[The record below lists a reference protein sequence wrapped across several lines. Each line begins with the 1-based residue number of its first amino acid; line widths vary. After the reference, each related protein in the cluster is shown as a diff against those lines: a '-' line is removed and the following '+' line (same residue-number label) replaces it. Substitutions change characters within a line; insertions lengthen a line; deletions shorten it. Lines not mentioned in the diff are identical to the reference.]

1 MGKRNKLVEGIVIGA
16 IIGGAVSL
24 FDKETRS
31 SVIQGS
37 KKLKDKTTTLIQ
49 HPELVTDTVKEKY
62 ETIRTTIEQVSE
74 DVSFVAGKVN
84 KEAHMAG
91 MYMNNIV
98 RFGKELMGRIHRD
111 ELPSL

>member
-1 MGKRNKLVEGIVIGA
+1 MGKRNKLVDGIVIGA

-74 DVSFVAGKVN
+74 DVSFVAGKVEKLKETTPQVMEIVN
-84 KEAHMAG
+84 DTKEAFVEKYG
-91 MYMNNIV
+91 
-98 RFGKELMGRIHRD
+98 D
-111 ELPSL
+111 EQK

>member
-37 KKLKDKTTTLIQ
+37 KKLKDKTTNLIQ

-74 DVSFVAGKVN
+74 DLSFVAGKVEKLKETTPQVMEIVN
-84 KEAHMAG
+84 DTKEAFVEKYG
-91 MYMNNIV
+91 
-98 RFGKELMGRIHRD
+98 D
-111 ELPSL
+111 EQK

>member
-74 DVSFVAGKVN
+74 DVSFVAGKVEKLKETTPQVMEIVN
-84 KEAHMAG
+84 NTKEAFVEKYG
-91 MYMNNIV
+91 
-98 RFGKELMGRIHRD
+98 D
-111 ELPSL
+111 EQK

>member
-74 DVSFVAGKVN
+74 DVSFVAGKVEKL
-84 KEAHMAG
+84 KETTPQVME
-91 MYMNNIV
+91 IV
-98 RFGKELMGRIHRD
+98 NDTKEVFVEKYGD
-111 ELPSL
+111 EQK

>member
-31 SVIQGS
+31 SVLQGS

-62 ETIRTTIEQVSE
+62 ETIRTTIQQVSE
-74 DVSFVAGKVN
+74 DVSFVAGKVEKLKETTPQVMEIVN
-84 KEAHMAG
+84 DTKEAFVEKYG
-91 MYMNNIV
+91 
-98 RFGKELMGRIHRD
+98 D
-111 ELPSL
+111 EQK

>member
-37 KKLKDKTTTLIQ
+37 KKLKDKTKTLIQ
-49 HPELVTDTVKEKY
+49 QPELVTDTVKEKY

-74 DVSFVAGKVN
+74 DVSFVAGKVEKLKETTPKVMEIVN
-84 KEAHMAG
+84 DTKEAFVEKYG
-91 MYMNNIV
+91 
-98 RFGKELMGRIHRD
+98 D
-111 ELPSL
+111 EQK

>member
-24 FDKETRS
+24 FDKETRT

-74 DVSFVAGKVN
+74 DVSFVAGKVEKLKETTPQMMEIVN
-84 KEAHMAG
+84 DTKEAFVEKYG
-91 MYMNNIV
+91 
-98 RFGKELMGRIHRD
+98 D
-111 ELPSL
+111 EQK

>member
-74 DVSFVAGKVN
+74 DVSFVVGKVEKLKETTPQVMEIVN
-84 KEAHMAG
+84 DTKEAFVEKYG
-91 MYMNNIV
+91 
-98 RFGKELMGRIHRD
+98 D
-111 ELPSL
+111 EQK

>member
-62 ETIRTTIEQVSE
+62 ETIRTTIEQISE
-74 DVSFVAGKVN
+74 DVSFIAGKVEKLKETTPQVMEIVN
-84 KEAHMAG
+84 DTKEAFVEKYG
-91 MYMNNIV
+91 
-98 RFGKELMGRIHRD
+98 D
-111 ELPSL
+111 EQK

>member
-16 IIGGAVSL
+16 IIGGAISL
-24 FDKETRS
+24 FDKETRN

-62 ETIRTTIEQVSE
+62 ESIRTTIEQVSE
-74 DVSFVAGKVN
+74 DVSFVAGKVEKLKETTPQVMEIVN
-84 KEAHMAG
+84 DTKEAFVEKYG
-91 MYMNNIV
+91 
-98 RFGKELMGRIHRD
+98 D
-111 ELPSL
+111 EQK

>member
-62 ETIRTTIEQVSE
+62 ETIRTTIEQFSE
-74 DVSFVAGKVN
+74 DVSFVAGKVEKLKETTPQVMEIVN
-84 KEAHMAG
+84 DTKEAFVEKYG
-91 MYMNNIV
+91 
-98 RFGKELMGRIHRD
+98 D
-111 ELPSL
+111 EQK

>member
-74 DVSFVAGKVN
+74 DVSFVAGKVEKLKETTPQVMEILN
-84 KEAHMAG
+84 DTKEAFVEKYG
-91 MYMNNIV
+91 
-98 RFGKELMGRIHRD
+98 D
-111 ELPSL
+111 EQK

>member
-1 MGKRNKLVEGIVIGA
+1 MGKRNKLVEGMVIGA

-37 KKLKDKTTTLIQ
+37 KKLKDKTKTLIQ
-49 HPELVTDTVKEKY
+49 HSELVTDTVKEKY

-74 DVSFVAGKVN
+74 DVSFVAGKVEKLKETTPQAMEIVN
-84 KEAHMAG
+84 DTKEAFVEKYG
-91 MYMNNIV
+91 
-98 RFGKELMGRIHRD
+98 D
-111 ELPSL
+111 EQK

>member
-37 KKLKDKTTTLIQ
+37 KKLKDKTITLIQ

-74 DVSFVAGKVN
+74 DVSFVAGKVEKLKETTPQVMEIVN
-84 KEAHMAG
+84 DTKEAFVEKYG
-91 MYMNNIV
+91 
-98 RFGKELMGRIHRD
+98 D
-111 ELPSL
+111 EQK

>member
-16 IIGGAVSL
+16 IIGGAISL
-24 FDKETRS
+24 FDKETRN

-74 DVSFVAGKVN
+74 DVSFVAGKVEKLKETTPQVMEIIN
-84 KEAHMAG
+84 DTKEAFVEKYG
-91 MYMNNIV
+91 
-98 RFGKELMGRIHRD
+98 D
-111 ELPSL
+111 EQK